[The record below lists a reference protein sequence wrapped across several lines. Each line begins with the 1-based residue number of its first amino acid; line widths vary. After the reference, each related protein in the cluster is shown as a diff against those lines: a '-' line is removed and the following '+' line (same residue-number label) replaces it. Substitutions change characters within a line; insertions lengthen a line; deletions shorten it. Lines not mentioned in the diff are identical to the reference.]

1 MIRVRAVVAQ
11 NSKGVMAVRSALV
24 DLPYES
30 GFLKKLEALFSSM
43 GDKRYSRVLN
53 GVLRHI
59 IRDYEAALDAS

>member
-1 MIRVRAVVAQ
+1 
-11 NSKGVMAVRSALV
+11 MAVRSALV